1 MNIVV
6 LVGRLTKDPELRFL
20 PGSGRAVARFTLA
33 VDKGLSKEKR
43 DELAS
48 QGKPTADFIPVVVW
62 GKQAEN
68 CANYLA
74 KGRQVVVEGSIQTG
88 SYDNAQG
95 QKVYTT
101 DVLANRVQFID
112 RGEGAGAG
120 AGRSVGG
127 NDFSSG
133 FDSLPDGFQPIDDD
147 DIPF

>member
-43 DELAS
+43 DEMTK
-48 QGKPTADFIPVVVW
+48 QGKPTADFISIVVW

-74 KGRQVVVEGSIQTG
+74 KGRQVVIEGSIQTG

-112 RGEGAGAG
+112 RGEGAGVQ
-120 AGRSVGG
+120 RNTSE
-127 NDFSSG
+127 DSFSAG

>member
-20 PGSGRAVARFTLA
+20 PGSGRAVARFTMA

-43 DELAS
+43 EELAS

-74 KGRQVVVEGSIQTG
+74 KGRKAIIEGSIQTG
-88 SYDNAQG
+88 SYDNESG
-95 QKVYTT
+95 QKIYTT
-101 DVLANRVQFID
+101 EVLASRVQFLEWKEKSETNSM
-112 RGEGAGAG
+112 G
-120 AGRSVGG
+120 
-127 NDFSSG
+127 
-133 FDSLPDGFQPIDDD
+133 GFQVIDDD